1 MKIGI
6 MSAAHVHA
14 DAYIGCLRSIPEVD
28 IVGIADHDNERG
40 ALFAAQYGLHY
51 FASYETLLEQKLDG
65 VIITSENSFHLKL
78 AKKAAQAGVHM
89 LCEKPLA
96 TNVRDAEN
104 MVQAARK
111 ASVIL
116 MTAFP
121 MRFSVPVRAVREEL
135 AAGKLGEPLC
145 FNASNQGQLPPGD
158 RAWFTD
164 PVLAGGGAI
173 ADHVVHLA
181 DIMRWY
187 LGTEVVEVYAKAN
200 RIFHADEVQVETGG
214 MVSMLFENGVFATI
228 DCSWSRPVSWPSWGG
243 LSFDLITDRGAVR
256 VDAFKQNLTLY
267 PAPKASASSENAKTT
282 LTADATGAA
291 AGTGADHDWTA
302 THSNGDGGLAPRWLY
317 WGSDANQAMI
327 LEFISAIREG
337 RQPTVT
343 GEDGLAAVRIIEA
356 AYKSIQEGKA
366 VRV

>member
-40 ALFAAQYGLHY
+40 ALFAQQYGLHY

-65 VIITSENSFHLKL
+65 VIITSENAFHIEL
-78 AKKAAQAGVHM
+78 AKKAAQTGVHI

-96 TNVRDAEN
+96 TNVRDAEDI
-104 MVQAARK
+104 VRAAK
-111 ASVIL
+111 EAGVIL

-121 MRFSVPVRAVREEL
+121 MRFSVPVRTVKEEL
-135 AAGKLGEPLC
+135 VSGKLGALLC
-145 FNASNQGQLPPGD
+145 FNASNQGQLPPRD

-187 LGTEVVEVYAKAN
+187 VGTEVVEVYAAAN

-214 MVSMLFENGVFATI
+214 MVSMQFENGIFATI
-228 DCSWSRPVSWPSWGG
+228 DCSWSRPDSWPSWGG
-243 LSFDLITDRGAVR
+243 LSFDLITDKGAVR
-256 VDAFKQNLTLY
+256 VDAFRQNLTIY
-267 PAPKASASSENAKTT
+267 PAPKASASSANAKTAP
-282 LTADATGAA
+282 ADTTGVASGA
-291 AGTGADHDWTA
+291 GADHDWTTA
-302 THSNGDGGLAPRWLY
+302 HSHGDRGFGPRWLY

-327 LEFISAIREG
+327 EEFISAIQEG
-337 RQPTVT
+337 RQPAVT

-366 VRV
+366 IMV